1 MRSSKKR
8 EKSTQSFVAFYFKA
22 FLTDV
27 LTPTAAI
34 KMYLSNHSFMKV
46 LRHIFMVFVQGDS
59 KRAPD
64 SPQKSD
70 FCQKWALLSRR
81 FVS

>member
-8 EKSTQSFVAFYFKA
+8 GKSTQSFDAFFFKA

-46 LRHIFMVFVQGDS
+46 LRHIFMVLFKEILKELWIALKSLISVENGPFCHAGS
-59 KRAPD
+59 K
-64 SPQKSD
+64 
-70 FCQKWALLSRR
+70 
-81 FVS
+81 